1 MPVSNFIKYYSEKNI
16 FIFIILFLSTGLVYW
31 SRHAT
36 LETQEAQRAV
46 RSAQEKVEQTENILR
61 RQQEAYVQ
69 LVDSLQEKQDSL
81 QEVSLQAGIRA
92 ARLEVNFAVRT
103 EALVDSLVT
112 SGDSAFAQIVRDL
125 KVQHDSVTTELRG
138 QVAALQDERALLWRR
153 VEASDS
159 LLATQVDLNNALR
172 ASVTAL
178 EASRDAWRAKASP
191 SLPKRLAGHAPAILA
206 GAVLAGIVR

>member
-1 MPVSNFIKYYSEKNI
+1 MNKNI
-16 FIFIILFLSTGLVYW
+16 FIVFLIFLCFLLIQSIHG
-31 SRHAT
+31 SNA
-36 LETQEAQRAV
+36 QIKEAEEAV
-46 RSAQEKVEQTENILR
+46 TEARERTTTAEL
-61 RQQEAYVQ
+61 QVMQMQDAYKQ
-69 LVDSLQEKQDSL
+69 LVDSLNQKQDSL
-81 QEVSLQAGIRA
+81 KEVSLQAGIRA

-191 SLPKRLAGHAPAILA
+191 SLPKRLMGQAPAILA

>member
-1 MPVSNFIKYYSEKNI
+1 MSKYFLYV
-16 FIFIILFLSTGLVYW
+16 LFLFIALIFMQWGRYW
-31 SRHAT
+31 DA
-36 LETQEAQRAV
+36 EVKEAEQAV
-46 RSAQEKVEQTENILR
+46 AFAQEEVSQVEARL
-61 RQQEAYVQ
+61 QEQRTAYAQ
-69 LVDSLQEKQDSL
+69 LIDSLSQRQDSL
-81 QEVSLQAGIRA
+81 KEVSHEASMRA

-103 EALVDSLVT
+103 QLLVDSLVT

-138 QVAALQDERALLWRR
+138 QVAALQEERALLWRR

>member
-1 MPVSNFIKYYSEKNI
+1 MNKNI
-16 FIFIILFLSTGLVYW
+16 FIFFLLFFCFLLIQSIHGSNAQIKEAEEAVTEAAK
-31 SRHAT
+31 RMAT
-36 LETQEAQRAV
+36 AELEVMQMQ
-46 RSAQEKVEQTENILR
+46 N
-61 RQQEAYVQ
+61 AYDQ
-69 LVDSLQEKQDSL
+69 LVDSLNQKQDSL
-81 QEVSLQAGIRA
+81 KEVSLQAGIRA
-92 ARLEVNFAVRT
+92 ARLEVSFAVRT
-103 EALVDSLVT
+103 ESLVDSLVT

>member
-1 MPVSNFIKYYSEKNI
+1 MNKNI
-16 FIFIILFLSTGLVYW
+16 FIFFLLFFCFLLIQSIHGSNAQIKEAEEAVTEAAK
-31 SRHAT
+31 RMAT
-36 LETQEAQRAV
+36 AELEVMQMQD
-46 RSAQEKVEQTENILR
+46 
-61 RQQEAYVQ
+61 AYEQ
-69 LVDSLQEKQDSL
+69 LVDSLNQKQDSL
-81 QEVSLQAGIRA
+81 KEVSLQAGIRA
-92 ARLEVNFAVRT
+92 ARLEVSFAVRT
-103 EALVDSLVT
+103 ESLVDSLVT
-112 SGDSAFAQIVRDL
+112 SGDSAFAQIVQDL

>member
-1 MPVSNFIKYYSEKNI
+1 MNKNI
-16 FIFIILFLSTGLVYW
+16 FIFFLIFLCFLLIQSIHGSNAQIKEAEEAVTEA
-31 SRHAT
+31 RERTAT
-36 LETQEAQRAV
+36 AELQVMQM
-46 RSAQEKVEQTENILR
+46 QD
-61 RQQEAYVQ
+61 AYKQ
-69 LVDSLQEKQDSL
+69 LVDSLNQKQDSL
-81 QEVSLQAGIRA
+81 KEVSLQAGIRA